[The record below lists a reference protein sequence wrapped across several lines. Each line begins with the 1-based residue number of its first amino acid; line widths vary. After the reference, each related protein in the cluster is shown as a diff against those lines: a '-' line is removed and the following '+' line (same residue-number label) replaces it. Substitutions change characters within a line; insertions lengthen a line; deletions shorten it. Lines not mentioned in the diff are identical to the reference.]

1 MSSSNALPTHDQF
14 NDLTGEVF
22 GKLTVVSYTGQP
34 HDDPLWT
41 CKCECEREQI
51 VASKDL
57 LSGNRQHCGCS
68 PTRRRKPGPKPMG
81 GVWIILST
89 VGERRERAPSFGE
102 LVPMYVELKVRL
114 QSLVPVELLLV
125 DELTEEEAQR
135 KKMRFEEL
143 LGYFLMS
150 DKTDD
155 LNNADRIRLVSM
167 CVDFPPFRNAYVSR
181 MLINSLSAEQK

>member
-1 MSSSNALPTHDQF
+1 
-14 NDLTGEVF
+14 
-22 GKLTVVSYTGQP
+22 
-34 HDDPLWT
+34 
-41 CKCECEREQI
+41 
-51 VASKDL
+51 
-57 LSGNRQHCGCS
+57 
-68 PTRRRKPGPKPMG
+68 
-81 GVWIILST
+81 
-89 VGERRERAPSFGE
+89 
-102 LVPMYVELKVRL
+102 MYVELKVRL